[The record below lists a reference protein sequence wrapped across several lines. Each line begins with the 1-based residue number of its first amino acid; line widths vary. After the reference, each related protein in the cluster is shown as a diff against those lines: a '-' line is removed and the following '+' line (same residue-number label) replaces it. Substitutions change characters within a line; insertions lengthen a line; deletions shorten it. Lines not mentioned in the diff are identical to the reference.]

1 MPPPLKG
8 SIRISPFRVG
18 ANFSSI
24 FLIPFFLYLRFM
36 LTLDPKQLSIS
47 ALQGYL
53 SHTVAPRPVAFVSTI
68 DKNGNPNLSPFSFFN
83 IFSTNPPVVIFS
95 PARSGRTNATK
106 NTHDNVLEVPEAVIN
121 VVTYDMVHQTSLS
134 SSEFPKGV
142 NEFIKSGFTML
153 GSEMVKPPRVKE
165 SPVQMEC
172 KVKEVIELGKNAGAG
187 NLVVCEIVLIHV
199 NESVLNEK
207 KFIDQHKID
216 LVGRLGGNW
225 YVRASGN
232 ALFEVTKPAANQGI
246 GVDSIPKKIRN
257 SSVLTGNNL
266 GQLGNVEK
274 LPTQEAVMAYKNQ
287 FLQNVSG
294 EKEIHSIAKKLL
306 DEGKVEDGWKTLL
319 SLEN

>member
-1 MPPPLKG
+1 
-8 SIRISPFRVG
+8 
-18 ANFSSI
+18 
-24 FLIPFFLYLRFM
+24 M
-36 LTLDPKQLSIS
+36 LTLDPKELSIP

-53 SHTVAPRPVAFVSTI
+53 SHAVAPRPVAFVSTI

-83 IFSTNPPVVIFS
+83 IFSTNPPIAVFS

-121 VVTYDMVHQTSLS
+121 MVSYDMVHQTSLS
-134 SSEFPKGV
+134 SSEFPKGT
-142 NEFIKSGFTML
+142 NEFVKAGFTML
-153 GSEMVKPPRVKE
+153 PSELVKPFRVKE

-172 KVKEVIELGKNAGAG
+172 KVKEVIELGKNAAAG
-187 NLVVCEIVLIHV
+187 NLVICEIVLIHV
-199 NESVLNEK
+199 SESVLNEHK
-207 KFIDQHKID
+207 HIDQNKLD

-232 ALFEVTKPAANQGI
+232 ALFEVTKPSSPLGI
-246 GVDSIPKKIRN
+246 GVDAIPEKIRN

-266 GQLGNVEK
+266 GQLGNVAK
-274 LPTQEAVMAYKNQ
+274 LPSKEEVLAYKNRH
-287 FLQNVSG
+287 LKDVSG

-306 DEGKVEDGWKTLL
+306 DEGRVEDGWKTLL

>member
-1 MPPPLKG
+1 
-8 SIRISPFRVG
+8 
-18 ANFSSI
+18 
-24 FLIPFFLYLRFM
+24 M
-36 LTLDPKQLSIS
+36 LTLNPKELSIP

-53 SHTVAPRPVAFVSTI
+53 SAAVAPRPVAFVSTV

-83 IFSTNPPVVIFS
+83 IFSTNPPIAIFS

-121 VVTYDMVHQTSLS
+121 MVTYDMVHQTSLS
-134 SSEFPKGV
+134 SSEFPKGT

-153 GSEMVKPPRVKE
+153 PSEMIKPPRVKE

-199 NESVLNEK
+199 SESILNENK
-207 KFIDQHKID
+207 HIDQHKLD

-232 ALFEVTKPAANQGI
+232 ALFEVTKPSSPLGI
-246 GVDSIPKKIRN
+246 GVDALPEKIRN

-266 GQLGNVEK
+266 GQLGNVAK
-274 LPTQEAVMAYKNQ
+274 LPNREEVITYKKQ
-287 FLQNVSG
+287 FLQHVSG
-294 EKEIHSIAKKLL
+294 EKEIHILAKKLL